1 MKFRTFVV
9 VCVAQAFLAGCGG
22 GAGGVDGA
30 SGVDSET
37 SSTFDLSRMAF
48 SLASL
53 GGEKHGINLTGIA
66 SSGTPLVGVIV
77 TAVDG
82 KGRVT
87 QSQVTDATGRYS
99 MNINKKETYVLTVPF
114 NDIDGSP
121 ALLSSVFI
129 FPDHFSDSSEGKSG
143 HANINPLTS
152 LITSRVL
159 KMIPTSVPS
168 GEQIKKIKRETV
180 TKAERE
186 ISSLFKPIYTALAI
200 HNSEAEDP
208 IGSTEYQAISSDPL
222 ETLFT
227 LARFNVRTGQVSI
240 GTGDNR
246 FVIPVPATGA
256 LPHRIPDAS
265 VNSLAALNAGETR
278 TPIKHVIVVIGEN
291 RTFDSVFATY
301 QAPAG
306 QTIKNLLSQGIINAD
321 GTPGPKFGLA
331 KQNKATLP
339 SDKYSITPTR
349 SVAFATLPQPTR
361 MGEYNSQ
368 FQMLDGVPD
377 VRFPVNLL
385 NGPFQQTNYVPY
397 STLAP
402 IPLGITTA
410 GDPVHRFFQMW
421 QQTAGTNAN
430 LDLYTW
436 VAVTAGKG
444 MDNAEGGIT
453 PDNPG
458 QGGELMAF
466 LNMHTG
472 DVPEWKIL
480 AKDYAMSDNYHQS
493 ILGGTGANF
502 FAIATADVPYF
513 NVDGAIAVPPENQIE
528 NPNPMAGTSN
538 PNFYTQDG
546 YQGGSYV
553 NCADSAQ
560 PGVAPILAVLATARV
575 KSKCEAGKYYLVN
588 NYAFGYDKNGTVQPV
603 GPNNFVL
610 PPQTVPTI
618 AEALTN
624 KGVTWK
630 WYTGARQQEDVTAD
644 LILFGL
650 PLLPQ
655 YYAFAQGLQYNLIGD
670 PLVASKNIMTT
681 SLKSSLAGLTT
692 FYNDINNNTLPAV
705 SFVVPKNFDSGHPGF
720 SVQQKYEQFTQNL
733 VDLISKVQAN
743 EELWKHTAII
753 ITTDEGGGYF
763 DTGPIQ
769 MQDFFGDGPR
779 IPFFVVSP
787 YARKNHIDHLY
798 HDHASL
804 VKFIQRNWKLAPL
817 SQRSRDNHPNPVHT
831 KPGNASDVAYI
842 PINKTPTVGDLM
854 TMFEF

>member
-22 GAGGVDGA
+22 GG
-30 SGVDSET
+30 DSAT
-37 SSTFDLSRMAF
+37 SSGFDLKHMASALVNF
-48 SLASL
+48 GVKKNEL
-53 GGEKHGINLTGIA
+53 NLTGIA
-66 SSGTPLVGVIV
+66 SSGAPLVGVIV
-77 TAVDG
+77 TAVDR
-82 KGRVT
+82 KGNVI
-87 QSQVTDATGRYS
+87 QSAATDATGRYS
-99 MNINKKETYVLTVPF
+99 MKLTGNGPYVLTVPF

-121 ALLSSVFI
+121 AVLSSVFA
-129 FPDHFSDSSEGKSG
+129 FNGNFSNATGVNSAQGKLVQ
-143 HANINPLTS
+143 ANINPLTS

-159 KMIPTSVPS
+159 GMIPTSVPS
-168 GEQIKKIKRETV
+168 AEQINNVIINPATV
-180 TKAERE
+180 AKAGQE
-186 ISSLFKPIYTALAI
+186 IAALFQPIYQALAI
-200 HNSEAEDP
+200 PASETDDP

-222 ETLFT
+222 ENLFT
-227 LARFNVRTGQVSI
+227 LARFNVHAGQVSI
-240 GTGDNR
+240 GTGDDR
-246 FVIPVPATGA
+246 SVIPVPAAGA
-256 LPHRIPDAS
+256 LPQDVPAAS

-278 TPIKHVIVVIGEN
+278 TPVKNVIVVIGEN

-301 QAPAG
+301 EASEG
-306 QTIKNLLSQGIINAD
+306 QTIKNLLSQGIINVD
-321 GTPGPKFGLA
+321 GTPGPRFVLA
-331 KQNKATLP
+331 MQNQATLP

-361 MGEYNSQ
+361 MGEYNSH
-368 FQMLDGVPD
+368 FQILQGVPD
-377 VRFPVNLL
+377 TRFPANLP
-385 NGPFQQTNYVPY
+385 NGPFQQTNYVAY
-397 STLAP
+397 STPSP
-402 IPLGITTA
+402 IPLGITTT

-421 QQTAGTNAN
+421 QQTGGTNAN

-444 MDNAEGGIT
+444 MYNAQGGIT

-466 LNMHTG
+466 LNMHKG
-472 DVPEWKIL
+472 DVSEWNDL
-480 AKDYAMSDNYHQS
+480 AKNYAMSDNYHQS

-502 FAIATADVPYF
+502 YAIATADVPYF
-513 NVDGAIAVPPENQIE
+513 NVDGVIAVPPENQIE
-528 NPNPMAGTSN
+528 NPNPMPGTSN
-538 PNFYTQDG
+538 PNFYMQDG

-553 NCADSAQ
+553 NCSDPAQ
-560 PGVAPILAVLATARV
+560 PGVAPILDVLATAGV
-575 KSKCEAGKYYLVN
+575 ESKCEAGKYYLVN

-618 AEALTN
+618 AEALAN
-624 KGVTWK
+624 KGVSWK
-630 WYTGARQQEDVTAD
+630 WYTGAREQEDVTAD
-644 LILFGL
+644 LNLFHL
-650 PLLPQ
+650 PHTPQ

-681 SLKSSLAGLTT
+681 PLKSGLAGLTT
-692 FYNDINNNTLPAV
+692 FYNDIKNNTLPAV

-720 SVQQKYEQFTQNL
+720 SVQQKYEQFTQ
-733 VDLISKVQAN
+733 DLIAQVQAN
-743 EELWKHTAII
+743 PELWKHTAII

-787 YARKNHIDHLY
+787 YARKNHIDHIY

-804 VKFIQRNWKLAPL
+804 LKFIQRNWKLAPL
-817 SQRSRDNHPNPVHT
+817 SARSRDNHPNPVHT
-831 KPGNASDVAYI
+831 KPETAADVAYI
-842 PINKTPTVGDLM
+842 PINKTPAVGDLM